1 MNTPAKPRSNPDS
14 KFKTGSKFKKLPL
27 EPGLLSRRLAA
38 SVLADVVQRRLALD
52 ERLDAHL
59 SSKEA
64 SDMSAQDRS
73 LVRAI
78 ATSAVRRLGTIKRA
92 LYERLMAGMPQGA
105 PKLEPILISAV
116 AQILFLGVPDHAAVD
131 TAVRLAR
138 EDANSMH
145 FVPLANAVLRRIARE
160 KETILKS
167 ANPLRDDT
175 PEWLA
180 KRWFTAYGAENA
192 TLIAASHQEEL
203 AIDLTVKSGPQ
214 EWADRLG
221 AVLLPTGSIRLTTRD
236 SIATLPGYE
245 DGEWWVQDA
254 AAAIPAKLMM
264 ASEGKNIKDM
274 RVLDLCA
281 APGGKT
287 AQLASLGVSV
297 VAMDRSD
304 KRLVQLRNNMTRLK
318 LEVEVLVADA
328 LTFEGELFD
337 AVLID
342 APCSAT
348 GTIRRHPD
356 VAWTKTQEDI
366 LKLVALQRK
375 MLDRAHLW
383 LKSGGI
389 LVYSTCSLERDE
401 SEAQIDALLKRD
413 PRFSRMPVVTDEVG
427 GMGELITEQ
436 GDVRALPFHF
446 AAKNQGENARLS
458 GCDGFYAA
466 RLVFKEL

>member
-1 MNTPAKPRSNPDS
+1 MNTQSKLPVKLKPKS
-14 KFKTGSKFKKLPL
+14 KSQPL

-38 SVLADVVQRRLALD
+38 AVLADVVQRRLALD
-52 ERLDAHL
+52 ERLDTHL
-59 SSKEA
+59 SSNA
-64 SDMSAQDRS
+64 ATDMSAQDRS

-78 ATSAVRRLGTIKRA
+78 ATSAIRRLGTIKRA
-92 LYERLMAGMPQGA
+92 LYERLIGGMPQGA
-105 PKLEPILISAV
+105 PKLEPVLISAV

-145 FVPLANAVLRRIARE
+145 FVPLVNAVLRRIARE
-160 KETILKS
+160 KDSILKS

-180 KRWFTAYGAENA
+180 KRWFAAYGADTA
-192 TLIAASHQEEL
+192 ILIAASHQEEL
-203 AIDLTVKSGPQ
+203 AVDLTVKSDPQ
-214 EWADRLG
+214 GWADRLG
-221 AVLLPTGSIRLTTRD
+221 AVLLPTGSIRLTNRD
-236 SIATLPGYE
+236 SIAMLPGYA

-264 ASEGKNIKDM
+264 IANGKRM
-274 RVLDLCA
+274 LDLCS

-287 AQLASLGVSV
+287 AQLAAAGADV
-297 VAMDRSD
+297 VAMDRSAQ
-304 KRLVQLRNNMTRLK
+304 RLVQLRNNMTRLK
-318 LEVEVLVADA
+318 LDVEVVVADA
-328 LTFEGELFD
+328 LSYEGEQFD

-383 LKSGGI
+383 LKSGGM

-401 SEAQIDALLKRD
+401 GEAQIEALLKRD
-413 PRFSRMPVVTDEVG
+413 PRFSRVPVLLEEFGGIKELG
-427 GMGELITEQ
+427 GMSELITSM

-446 AAKNQGENARLS
+446 KSKDENAAARLS

-466 RLVFKEL
+466 RLVFNA

>member
-1 MNTPAKPRSNPDS
+1 MNTPAKPKSNP
-14 KFKTGSKFKKLPL
+14 KFKQKPL

-38 SVLADVVQRRLALD
+38 SVLSDVVQRRLALD

-64 SDMSAQDRS
+64 SEMSAQDRS

-78 ATSAVRRLGTIKRA
+78 VTSAVRRLGTIKRA

-138 EDANSMH
+138 EDSNSMH

-167 ANPLRDDT
+167 VNPLRDDT

-180 KRWFTAYGAENA
+180 KRWFNAYGAENA
-192 TLIAASHQEEL
+192 VLIAASHQEEL
-203 AIDLTVKSGPQ
+203 AVDLTVKSDPQ
-214 EWADRLG
+214 GWADRLG
-221 AVLLPTGSIRLTTRD
+221 AILLPTGSIRLKTRE

-254 AAAIPAKLMM
+254 AASLPAKLMM
-264 ASEGKNIKDM
+264 AGKDK

-287 AQLASLGVSV
+287 AQLAVTGASV

-318 LEVEVLVADA
+318 LDVEVVVADA
-328 LTFEGELFD
+328 LSYEGELFD

-401 SEAQIDALLKRD
+401 GEAQIEALLKRD
-413 PRFSRMPVVTDEVG
+413 PRFSRMPVVADELG
-427 GMGELITEQ
+427 GMSELLTEH

-446 AAKNQGENARLS
+446 KSQLEGENARLS

-466 RLVFKEL
+466 RLVFEG

>member
-1 MNTPAKPRSNPDS
+1 MNTPSKLKP
-14 KFKTGSKFKKLPL
+14 KFKQKPL

-52 ERLDAHL
+52 DRLDAHL
-59 SSKEA
+59 STSEA
-64 SDMSAQDRS
+64 ADMSAQDRS

-92 LYERLMAGMPQGA
+92 LYERLLGGMPQGA

-131 TAVRLAR
+131 TAVSLAR
-138 EDANSMH
+138 EDSNSMH

-167 ANPLRDDT
+167 VNPLRDDT

-180 KRWFTAYGAENA
+180 KRWFNAYGPENA
-192 TLIAASHQEEL
+192 VLIAASHQDEL
-203 AIDLTVKSGPQ
+203 AVDLTVKSDPQ
-214 EWADRLG
+214 DWADRLG

-264 ASEGKNIKDM
+264 ASEGK
-274 RVLDLCA
+274 RVLDLCS

-287 AQLASLGVSV
+287 AQLASLGAHV

-318 LEVEVLVADA
+318 LEVEVIVADA
-328 LTFEGELFD
+328 LVFTIENEADLFD

-401 SEAQIDALLKRD
+401 GEAQIEALLKRD
-413 PRFSRMPVVTDEVG
+413 PRFSRVPVAADELG
-427 GMGELITEQ
+427 GMSELITEQ

-446 AAKNQGENARLS
+446 KSQLEGENTRLS

-466 RLVFKEL
+466 RLMFGG

>member
-1 MNTPAKPRSNPDS
+1 LNTPAQSKPKSDS
-14 KFKTGSKFKKLPL
+14 KFKNRPL

-59 SSKEA
+59 ATPEA
-64 SDMSAQDRS
+64 SEMNAQDRS

-78 ATSAVRRLGTIKRA
+78 ATSAVRRLGTVKRA
-92 LYERLMAGMPQGA
+92 LYERLLGGMPQGA

-138 EDANSMH
+138 EDSNSMH

-160 KETILKS
+160 KDSILKS
-167 ANPLRDDT
+167 VNPLRDDT

-180 KRWFTAYGAENA
+180 KRWFNAYGGQNA
-192 TLIAASHQEEL
+192 VLIAASHQEEL
-203 AIDLTVKSGPQ
+203 AIDLTVKSDAQ

-221 AVLLPTGSIRLTTRD
+221 GVLLLTGSIRLKTRE

-245 DGEWWVQDA
+245 HGEWWVQDA

-264 ASEGKNIKDM
+264 AQAGK

-287 AQLASLGVSV
+287 AQLASLGANV

-318 LEVEVLVADA
+318 LEVEVMVADA
-328 LTFEGELFD
+328 LVYEDELFD
-337 AVLID
+337 SVLID

-401 SEAQIDALLKRD
+401 GEAQIEGLLKRD
-413 PRFSRMPVVTDEVG
+413 PRFSRMPVAAEELG
-427 GMGELITEQ
+427 GMSELITEH

-446 AAKNQGENARLS
+446 AAKNEGDNVRLS

-466 RLVFKEL
+466 RLVFRGA